1 MDYIPEKWYFRC
13 GIQRHKP
20 RKRRRLSAA
29 TAVAKDIIHLI
40 VSGARCSDPD
50 KYDLI
55 ESEEFGYCSL
65 MRRTSTG

>member
-1 MDYIPEKWYFRC
+1 MT
-13 GIQRHKP
+13 
-20 RKRRRLSAA
+20 AA
-29 TAVAKDIIHLI
+29 VKDIIHLI
-40 VSGARCSDPD
+40 VSGARYSGPD